1 MLLADRVLAAQAV
14 DEPIPKAHI
23 NALLD
28 AAIIL
33 DKYEVELP
41 APLGQIVDQISD
53 AEDEEAGRLAWLFRP
68 FQEARTCFRAKAGD
82 VARRI
87 LRLTEH
93 LQERRSR
100 SSRKKLRRPAEYA

>member
-1 MLLADRVLAAQAV
+1 MSSEPVMPSSEKVDTLDRLSEVTRLATLLADQVLAAQAADQLV
-14 DEPIPKAHI
+14 PKAHI

-41 APLGQIVDQISD
+41 AALGQIVDQISD

-68 FQEARTCFRAKAGD
+68 FQGTKG
-82 VARRI
+82 
-87 LRLTEH
+87 
-93 LQERRSR
+93 
-100 SSRKKLRRPAEYA
+100 